1 MDSAGGGRRIVEL
14 FFDSQIKEVTLSYSF
29 TPDIYGISVRIYG
42 VSIRRLRLFIPID
55 IEDEEMLL
63 NTASELY
70 DSALDFK
77 YEDRP
82 LSSSKSPNSFYME
95 YFFHEYEVRSTR
107 LRIARRRGWRRAS
120 TGMTVLT
127 RAFLSFPSW
136 PNFLQYEEM
145 ERKVRGGVAVYASQ
159 PMPLI

>member
-1 MDSAGGGRRIVEL
+1 VDSASRGRRIVAL

-29 TPDIYGISVRIYG
+29 TPDIYGVSVRIYG
-42 VSIRRLRLFIPID
+42 VSIRRLRLFIP

-77 YEDRP
+77 YEDGP
-82 LSSSKSPNSFYME
+82 PSSSKSPNSFYME
-95 YFFHEYEVRSTR
+95 YFFHEYEARSTR
-107 LRIARRRGWRRAS
+107 LRIARRRGWRRTS

-136 PNFLQYEEM
+136 PNFLQYEER